1 MSDDIA
7 SIGASI
13 GDGALA
19 GLAAHALEPG
29 GGAGHASHAAR
40 CLNCGSFLTG
50 PYCSGC
56 GQPGHLHRSIGAF
69 WHDLLHGVLH
79 FEGKLWRTL
88 PMLFARPG
96 ELTRRYIHGERAR
109 FFSPL
114 ALFLFAVFLTFAVFS
129 IFGVGLNGASG
140 GIDPLD
146 PAQRQATGAR
156 ISDEMAQQLRQTEAR
171 LTAARNA
178 GQPTAAIEREL
189 QQQQEGAAVARR
201 LFGFGESSDGQPA
214 SGVTFNV
221 DDMDTGIPL
230 LNEMIV
236 KLNHDPALMLYKL
249 QSNAYKFAWVLI
261 PLSAPFVWILFPFSR
276 RFGFYDH
283 LVFVTYSL
291 SFMLLLL
298 VGTRVAAAMGMS
310 MAWVAV
316 LLVLYPVA
324 HLYWQIRGAY
334 RTSRIGAMLRASV
347 LSIVAVMLLM
357 LFMTGLLA
365 LGAIG

>member
-29 GGAGHASHAAR
+29 GGAGHAGPAAR
-40 CLNCGSFLTG
+40 CLNCGNFLTG

-56 GQPGHLHRSIGAF
+56 GQPGHLHRSVGAF

-129 IFGVGLNGASG
+129 VLGLGAASSQNGFDAA
-140 GIDPLD
+140 DA
-146 PAQRQATGAR
+146 AQRQQAITR
-156 ISDEMAQQLRQTEAR
+156 ISDEMAQTIRTTQLRID
-171 LTAARNA
+171 AARAA
-178 GQPTAAIEREL
+178 GEPTDALEREL
-189 QQQQEGAAVARR
+189 RQQQAGAAATRQ
-201 LFGFGESSDGQPA
+201 LFGFGATADGQPDA
-214 SGVTFNV
+214 ARDFTFT
-221 DDMDTGIPL
+221 DLSTGIPVVDATL
-230 LNEMIV
+230 EKVND
-236 KLNHDPALMLYKL
+236 DPALMLYKL